1 MKVPISWLKD
11 YVDITLPLEELAE
24 RLTLAGLEVAS
35 IEYLGLPKGG
45 DWSFSTCH
53 HEHQSD
59 HLVWDRNKIVV
70 GQILA
75 VKPHPN
81 ADRLV
86 LADVDYGGSQIETV
100 VTGAPNLF
108 PYLGQD
114 TRHLNLKSPFAMEG
128 ATLYDGHQ
136 PGRVKMTL
144 KGRAVRGIMNRHM
157 LCSEKELGISDD
169 HEGILILDP
178 DAPVGVPLADYLGT
192 AILNI
197 DLTPNLAR
205 CASIVGVAREVAA
218 LTGQIV
224 RYPDYHDLP
233 MDGPAIA
240 GRVTIETTEPELNPR
255 FCAILIEGIQIKPSP
270 YWMQLRLRL
279 AGMRPINNI
288 VDVSNYVMLEMGQP
302 NHAFDY
308 DVLRARADRYA
319 GPPAPRPAG
328 APVPAPQVQASQ
340 GGRAAEPG
348 RADQPIHIIT
358 RLAQPGER
366 VTTLDGVERAMESF
380 TILVTDPAGA
390 LSIGGIMGGAESE
403 VHEGSTAILLE
414 AAAWNFINIRRS
426 MKTYDLPSE
435 AAYRFSRG
443 VHPSQALLGALRG
456 AKLMQQVAGGSIAQG
471 VVDYYPAP
479 PDPVVVHLPA
489 AEAKRILG
497 IDLSLDE
504 IRRILEALEFKC
516 EVVAESA
523 NQRFSE
529 SAHSPISNSPSLLV
543 TVPDHRMDINTGVVG
558 QADLIE
564 EVARVYGYDRIPHTQ
579 FDDVMPP
586 QRDNIP
592 LMHEEKARDLLVEAG
607 LQEVITYRLTTPM
620 REALLQAGGAH
631 PDDRPYVTLTNP
643 ISPER
648 TSMRHSLLASVLE
661 VMASNARQRD
671 RIWLFEIGQVFLGSE
686 EGPLPDEVRYLVI
699 AMTGPREPES
709 WQDADTSPVDFYDLK
724 GMVESLLNGLHVSGV
739 AFEPMEHPSYHP
751 GRVAR
756 LRVNG
761 EHVGMLGQLH
771 PMVQEA
777 FDLPGEAPVLAAE
790 IDFEA
795 LSRRIPASHR
805 ISPVPRFPAVRQD
818 IALVVDQNVPAGQV
832 QAAILAAGGP
842 LLADVRLFDVYQGE
856 QIGAGKKSLAY
867 ALTFQAEDRTL
878 TDQEVAKVQ
887 AKIVSRLEKE
897 LGAKLRA

>member
-24 RLTLAGLEVAS
+24 RLTLAGLEVAN
-35 IEYLGLPKGG
+35 IEYLGVPRGG
-45 DWSFSTCH
+45 DWSFSTSH
-53 HEHQSD
+53 HDHQDD
-59 HLVWDRNKIVV
+59 HLIWDRDKIVV

-86 LADVDYGGSQIETV
+86 LADVDYGGPEIETV

-114 TRHLNLKSPFAMEG
+114 TRALNLKSPFALEG
-128 ATLYDGHQ
+128 VTLYDGHQ
-136 PGRVKMTL
+136 PGQVKMTL
-144 KGRAVRGIMNRHM
+144 KGRAIRGIMNRHM

-205 CASIVGVAREVAA
+205 CASVIGVAREVAA
-218 LTGQIV
+218 LTGQKV

-233 MDGPAIA
+233 MAGPPIA
-240 GRVTIETTEPELNPR
+240 GRVVIETAAPELNPR
-255 FCAILIEGIQIKPSP
+255 FCAVLIEGISIRPSP

-308 DVLRARADRYA
+308 DALRARADQYV
-319 GPPAPRPAG
+319 GQDK
-328 APVPAPQVQASQ
+328 PV
-340 GGRAAEPG
+340 
-348 RADQPIHIIT
+348 HIIT

-366 VTTLDGVERAMESF
+366 VTTLDDVERVMQPF
-380 TILVTDPAGA
+380 TILVTDPAGP

-403 VHEGSTAILLE
+403 VREGSISILLE

-426 MKTYDLPSE
+426 VRAYDLPSE
-435 AAYRFSRG
+435 AASRFSRG
-443 VHPSQALLGALRG
+443 VHPSQAMLGALRG
-456 AKLMQQVAGGSIAQG
+456 AKLMQQLAGGAIAQG
-471 VVDYYPAP
+471 AVDYYPVP
-479 PDPVVVHLPA
+479 TEPVVVDLPA
-489 AEAKRILG
+489 SEAKRILG
-497 IDLSLDE
+497 IEFSLDE
-504 IRRILEALEFKC
+504 IRRILEGLEFECK
-516 EVVAESA
+516 VVKPAKQE
-523 NQRFSE
+523 
-529 SAHSPISNSPSLLV
+529 NSLRV
-543 TVPDHRMDINTGVVG
+543 TAPDHRMDINTGVVG

-564 EVARVYGYDRIPHTQ
+564 EVARIHGYDRFPNTQ
-579 FDDVMPP
+579 FDDVLPP
-586 QRDNIP
+586 QRDNVP
-592 LMHEEKARDLLVEAG
+592 LIHEEKARDLLVEAG
-607 LQEVITYRLTTPM
+607 LQEVITHRITAPA
-620 REALLQAGGAH
+620 REALLQAGGA
-631 PDDRPYVTLTNP
+631 PADDRPYVTLANP

-661 VMASNARQRD
+661 VMSGNARHRD
-671 RIWLFEIGQVFLGSE
+671 RIGLFEIGPVFLGGE
-686 EGPLPDEVRYLVI
+686 EGALPDEVRRLVI
-699 AMTGPREPES
+699 AITGPRAPEA
-709 WQDADTSPVDFYDLK
+709 WQGADTSPVDYYDLK
-724 GMVESLLNGLHVSGV
+724 GIVESLWDGLHI
-739 AFEPMEHPSYHP
+739 AEATFEPVEHPYFHP

-756 LRVNG
+756 LRIEG
-761 EHVGMLGQLH
+761 EHVGVLGQLH
-771 PMVQEA
+771 PLVQEA
-777 FDLPGEAPVLAAE
+777 FDLPDEVPVLAAE

-795 LSRRIPASHR
+795 LSRYIPASHR

-818 IALVVDQNVPAGQV
+818 IALVLDQSIPASQV
-832 QAAILAAGGP
+832 QAAILAAGGN
-842 LLADVRLFDVYQGE
+842 LLADVRLFDVYEGE
-856 QIGAGKKSLAY
+856 QIGAGRKSLAY

-878 TDQEVAKVQ
+878 TDQEVAKAQ
-887 AKIVSRLEKE
+887 GRIVSKLEKE
-897 LGAKLRA
+897 LGARLRA

>member
-1 MKVPISWLKD
+1 
-11 YVDITLPLEELAE
+11 
-24 RLTLAGLEVAS
+24 
-35 IEYLGLPKGG
+35 
-45 DWSFSTCH
+45 
-53 HEHQSD
+53 
-59 HLVWDRNKIVV
+59 
-70 GQILA
+70 
-75 VKPHPN
+75 
-81 ADRLV
+81 
-86 LADVDYGGSQIETV
+86 
-100 VTGAPNLF
+100 
-108 PYLGQD
+108 
-114 TRHLNLKSPFAMEG
+114 
-128 ATLYDGHQ
+128 
-136 PGRVKMTL
+136 
-144 KGRAVRGIMNRHM
+144 MNRHM

-178 DAPVGVPLADYLGT
+178 GAPVGVPLADYLGT

-218 LTGQIV
+218 LTGQVV

-233 MDGPAIA
+233 MDGPPIA
-240 GRVTIETTEPELNPR
+240 GRVTIETTEPGLNPR
-255 FCAILIEGIQIKPSP
+255 FCAVLIEGIQIKPSP

-308 DVLRARADRYA
+308 DVLRVRARTDRYA
-319 GPPAPRPAG
+319 GPPALSLVEGRRRRPVKHPR
-328 APVPAPQVQASQ
+328 
-340 GGRAAEPG
+340 
-348 RADQPIHIIT
+348 PIHIIT
-358 RLAQPGER
+358 RLARPGER

-380 TILVTDPAGA
+380 TILVTDPAGP

-403 VHEGSTAILLE
+403 VHEGSAAILLE

-479 PDPVVVHLPA
+479 PEPVVVHLPA

-523 NQRFSE
+523 NQRFGE
-529 SAHSPISNSPSLLV
+529 SAHSPLSNSQSLLV
-543 TVPDHRMDINTGVVG
+543 TVPDHRMDINTGVAG

-620 REALLQAGGAH
+620 REALLQAGGAP

-709 WQDADTSPVDFYDLK
+709 WKDADTSPVDFYDLK
-724 GMVESLLNGLHVSGV
+724 GIVESLLNGLHVSGG

-795 LSRRIPASHR
+795 LSRHIPASHR
-805 ISPVPRFPAVRQD
+805 IGPVPRFPAVRQD

-856 QIGAGKKSLAY
+856 QIGPGKKSLAY

-897 LGAKLRA
+897 LGARLRA